1 MVHVSIDGDFALFE
15 VEGLDKI
22 FALRS
27 RLTIPLAHIT
37 AVEINHDQVG
47 RWWHGL
53 KLLGTDVPGLFG
65 GGTFYYHGE
74 IVFWDVH
81 DPANA
86 VIVSLNHE
94 RHKKLIVEVADPAA
108 AVALLQPH
116 VP

>member
-86 VIVSLNHE
+86 VIVSLKHE